1 MKLTNSDREAF
12 VRAAMDDV
20 PKENYDVPAHKLV
33 LDHLRATVP
42 VDLQNAIAKYPN
54 FFDAHQVSMPAHLGD
69 FSTCL
74 IPAYREV
81 RHIVTGE
88 IYIEILALARKAEA
102 QRLQRDALESKLRGA
117 INGCNTLKQA
127 LEILPEFA
135 KYLPQ
140 ERDGKVIRS
149 MPVIANLV
157 ADLMQAGWPKDKAN
171 AQAAAG

>member
-1 MKLTNSDREAF
+1 MRLTNSDREAF
-12 VRAAMDDV
+12 VASAMDDV
-20 PKENYDVPAHKLV
+20 PKINYSEPAHKLV
-33 LDHLRATVP
+33 LDYLQATVP
-42 VDLQNAIAKYPN
+42 VDLQNTIAKYPE
-54 FFDAHQVSMPAHLGD
+54 FFSAHRVSMPMYLED
-69 FSTCL
+69 FNTRL
-74 IPAYREV
+74 IPGYREL
-81 RHIVTGE
+81 RRIVPGE
-88 IYIEILALARKAEA
+88 LNTQIIELARKAEA
-102 QRLQRDALESKLRGA
+102 QRALRDSLESKLRGA

>member
-1 MKLTNSDREAF
+1 MRLTNSDREAF

-42 VDLQNAIAKYPN
+42 VDLQNTIAKYPE
-54 FFDAHQVSMPAHLGD
+54 FFSAYRVRMLMYIED
-69 FSTCL
+69 FNTKL

-81 RHIVTGE
+81 RHIVTDEVYTE
-88 IYIEILALARKAEA
+88 IIALSRKAEA
-102 QRLQRDALESKLRGA
+102 QKAQRNSLESKLRGA
-117 INGCNTLKQA
+117 INGCTTLKQA

-140 ERDGKVIRS
+140 ERDGKVVRS

-171 AQAAAG
+171 AQATAG